1 MTRDPALFVSAV
13 VVAVYAALCLICWAF
28 NIKGAR
34 ITPILAVALAAGAT
48 AGFFLLY
55 AVRW

>member
-1 MTRDPALFVSAV
+1 VIQDPALFVSAV
-13 VVAVYAALCLICWAF
+13 IVAVYAALCLACWAL

-34 ITPILAVALAAGAT
+34 VAPVLAVALLAGAAT
-48 AGFFLLY
+48 GYFLLY